1 MVNIVSSTLTTPTKK
16 NKGFLKSQNLFINF
30 IKIKN
35 MNLIQQQDPFNFKQ
49 IMSSHDYYNKRE
61 QLRREINSRK
71 LEKISGENWKKD
83 INEKMKT
90 FNLAEANRTER
101 KSYFG
106 EGNYKKYLNTPNNSL
121 SNKIVL
127 TF

>member
-1 MVNIVSSTLTTPTKK
+1 
-16 NKGFLKSQNLFINF
+16 
-30 IKIKN
+30 

-61 QLRREINSRK
+61 QLRREINSKK

-83 INEKMKT
+83 ANEKMKT
-90 FNLAEANRTER
+90 FNLSELNRIER
-101 KSYFG
+101 KIHFG
-106 EGNYKKYLNTPNNSL
+106 NGNYKKHLNIPSNSL